1 MLKIKHVED
10 TILEI
15 DGIDEKNFT
24 KIKFILTRSFL
35 YIVQEN
41 KRKKQYSLTSIQS
54 VKADSSRIWISIE
67 DVKYSLLIIDSDKSS
82 KEKIISFENELNR
95 NINKTVLE
103 TKSNLQ
109 GASKNKKKK
118 YNKVYRRKV
127 FLVSIIVALFTL
139 VLTIGFVSLSNW
151 ISTKKNKI
159 PVVEDSLVSSINQ
172 QDFIESSVDALIN
185 TKSYMT
191 AIEEMITN
199 EIMLKNEN
207 TSTWMREL
215 NEIQNNYESSKI
227 TDFTYDHNYKKLNDN
242 FIKDATENI
251 YSLVDNVIERTID
264 SLNNNDELSNYL
276 DILQNIDFV
285 NMRIDEAIRNILTEK
300 V

>member
-1 MLKIKHVED
+1 MLKRKHVED

-24 KIKFILTRSFL
+24 KIKFILKRSFL

-41 KRKKQYSLTSIQS
+41 KRQKQYPLTSIQS
-54 VKADSSRIWISIE
+54 VKADSSRLWIRIE
-67 DVKYSLLIIDSDKSS
+67 DEKYSLLTMDSDESS
-82 KEKIISFENELNR
+82 KGKIISFENELNR

-118 YNKVYRRKV
+118 YNKAYKRKI

-139 VLTIGFVSLSNW
+139 ILTIGFVSLNNL
-151 ISTKKNKI
+151 IFTKKNES
-159 PVVEDSLVSSINQ
+159 PVVEDPLISSINQ
-172 QDFIESSVDALIN
+172 QDFIESSVDALID

-207 TSTWMREL
+207 TSTWLREL
-215 NEIQNNYESSKI
+215 HEIQSNYESSKI
-227 TDFTYDHNYKKLNDN
+227 TDFTYDYNYKKLNDN

-251 YSLVDNVIERTID
+251 YYLADNVIERTID
-264 SLNNNDELSNYL
+264 SLNNNEELSNYL
-276 DILQNIDFV
+276 NILQNINFA
-285 NMRIDEAIRNILTEK
+285 NIRIDETIRNILTEK
-300 V
+300 A